1 MGFWGEPSEGEG
13 GNYFIFP
20 EPLVTMHGF
29 SALTLSVDQMKAS
42 LAAPA
47 QVCLNYGWEERYQ
60 PPTPA

>member
-1 MGFWGEPSEGEG
+1 MILWDFGGSLLKGE
-13 GNYFIFP
+13 GNYFLFP

-47 QVCLNYGWEERYQ
+47 QVCPNYGWKE
-60 PPTPA
+60 